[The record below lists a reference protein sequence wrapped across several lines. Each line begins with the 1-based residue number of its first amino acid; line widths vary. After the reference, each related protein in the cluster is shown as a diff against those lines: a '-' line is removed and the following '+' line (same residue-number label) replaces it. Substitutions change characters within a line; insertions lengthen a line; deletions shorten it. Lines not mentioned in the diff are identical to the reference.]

1 MTNITFYPYGNAQ
14 EKQLPNGSWEFT
26 CQHGQNE
33 CKGNIVETCA
43 EFITKFNQNNW
54 VDFVIDLEKENC
66 RRDNYQYAQTLLNS
80 GNYPITWQQMSACIN
95 GPGNGYEHQMALWT
109 EPTHHRYTPWI
120 VINGKDNPNEA
131 SSNLLAYTCN
141 LYESQGSQC
150 TNNACTR
157 YRNEGYQSVCYKDS

>member
-33 CKGNIVETCA
+33 CKGNIVETCS
-43 EFITKFNQNNW
+43 EFITNFDQNNW

-66 RRDNYQYAQTLLNS
+66 RRDNYQYAQTLLDS

-95 GPGNGYEHQMALWT
+95 GPGNGYDFILS
-109 EPTHHRYTPWI
+109 YY
-120 VINGKDNPNEA
+120 VITLE
-131 SSNLLAYTCN
+131 YV
-141 LYESQGSQC
+141 YI
-150 TNNACTR
+150 
-157 YRNEGYQSVCYKDS
+157 YYI